1 MGEPSHKG
9 YGQNDIYD
17 TGKFDLETWCCELKH
32 FWEGRRNDLAL
43 DFTRQCSLEIVSR
56 WMLLGWALISCVA
69 AVTGWFLFRRMK
81 ETGGRSAGKPDLFE
95 QI

>member
-56 WMLLGWALISCVA
+56 WMLLGWALISCVT